1 MPLTVRTI
9 SAAEHRAYVA
19 SRPSVPLEQTPG
31 WGRGFVAARTES
43 VGWFDD
49 GRLIG
54 AGLFRYRGLPR
65 LPMRSVAV
73 FESGP
78 DIDWTGDRRPQLKLS
93 DWLDPLVEH
102 LRGRGVFTARINP
115 VVADREWWGFDPTE
129 PATGRELVPHRPAT
143 PLRDARV
150 TGLQLD
156 NAGWRPLR
164 TAPDTFLAEVMLSR
178 RADPAGADRGSRA
191 VLPGSTVRTGTL
203 DDLPAVHAALAA
215 THGQLELPSEKDLA
229 QRWRGLADDDFAG
242 VTLLVVEHD
251 GEVVYG
257 GLFATVGERAW
268 DLSTPLPQ
276 PDADLAVVQQLRAE
290 VVRRSR
296 AAGAASLAVPT
307 VVPAKKAPVHAPAP
321 GWPPVHL
328 AQLMG
333 TWDYPVRATLH
344 GVLAPVVDRLVL

>member
-1 MPLTVRTI
+1 MSLTVRTI

-19 SRPSVPLEQTPG
+19 SRPSVPLAQTPG

-49 GRLIG
+49 GRLVG

-78 DIDWTGDRRPQLKLS
+78 DIDWTGDRRPHLNLS

-102 LRGRGVFTARINP
+102 LRERGVFTARVNP
-115 VVADREWWGFDPTE
+115 VVAEREWWGFDPAE
-129 PATGRELVPHRPAT
+129 PATGQELVPHRPPA
-143 PLRDARV
+143 PMRDARV

-156 NAGWRPLR
+156 AAGWRPLR
-164 TAPDTFLAEVMLSR
+164 TAPDTFLAEVMLAR
-178 RADPAGADRGSRA
+178 RPTRTAAGPGSREI
-191 VLPGSTVRTGTL
+191 LPGATVRPGTP
-203 DDLPAVHAALAA
+203 DDLPAVHAALVA
-215 THGQLELPSEKDLA
+215 THRQLPLPSQKELT

-242 VTLLVVEHD
+242 VTLLVVESD
-251 GEVVYG
+251 GEIVYG

-276 PDADLAVVQQLRAE
+276 PDADLAVVQRLRAD
-290 VVRRSR
+290 VVSRSR
-296 AAGAASLAVPT
+296 AAGAATLAVPT
-307 VVPAKKAPVHAPAP
+307 VVPERRAPVHAPAP

-333 TWDYPVRATLH
+333 TWDYPVRATWH